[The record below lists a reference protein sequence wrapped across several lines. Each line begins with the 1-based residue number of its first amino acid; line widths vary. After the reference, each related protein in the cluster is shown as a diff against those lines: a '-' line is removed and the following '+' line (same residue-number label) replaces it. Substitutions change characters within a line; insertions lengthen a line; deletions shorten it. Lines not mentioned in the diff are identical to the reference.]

1 MMKSCVAL
9 MLVSAAAFA
18 PARVSRVQS
27 KLGYA
32 VTLIEDGGETVR
44 LKPHE
49 EHLGTTS
56 SHSSSCAL
64 VLFL

>member
-44 LKPHE
+44 LIDFP
-49 EHLGTTS
+49 LS
-56 SHSSSCAL
+56 SA
-64 VLFL
+64 